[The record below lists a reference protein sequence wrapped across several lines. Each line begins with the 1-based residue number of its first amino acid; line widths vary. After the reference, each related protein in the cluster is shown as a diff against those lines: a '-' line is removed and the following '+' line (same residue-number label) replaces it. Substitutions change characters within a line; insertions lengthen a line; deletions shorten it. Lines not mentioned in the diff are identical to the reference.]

1 MPARRCAVRWPTAST
16 DRCAT
21 RRKQS
26 LKTPGRPFD
35 YRVIT
40 NTIQRS
46 LAAAGLHNHAGLMQ
60 GVTNTVERALAAG
73 GLVAPDHTPTG
84 HTFEGEARE
93 VGPDDA
99 GRQGPEGEGAEAGE
113 FLTQSFTNH
122 AGTRAYKLFVPAIH
136 SAGGT
141 ETLPL
146 VVMLHG
152 CSQTPDDFV
161 AGTRMNALAQRHGFL
176 VAWPAQAAGASRQGC
191 WRWYSSA
198 HQAREG
204 GEPAILAGI
213 TGEVMSRYRVDRR
226 RIFAAGMS
234 AGGAM
239 AVILGAT
246 YPELF
251 AAIGVHSG
259 LPYGAA
265 HDLPSA
271 LAAMK
276 GGKAPPSSLGVPAIV
291 FHGDRDPTVNVRNG
305 AAIVEQAVRGRVAA
319 PDQREAH
326 TGRSPDGR
334 VYHRTVHAEA
344 SGRAVVEHWV
354 LSGAGHAW
362 SGGCASGSF
371 TDAGGP
377 DASAEMI
384 RFFLSQPG
392 R

>member
-1 MPARRCAVRWPTAST
+1 M
-16 DRCAT
+16 
-21 RRKQS
+21 
-26 LKTPGRPFD
+26 
-35 YRVIT
+35 IT

-46 LAAAGLHNHAGLMQ
+46 LAAAGLQSQAGLMQ

-73 GLVAPDHTPTG
+73 GLVAPDHTPAG

-93 VGPDDA
+93 VDPGEER
-99 GRQGPEGEGAEAGE
+99 RQGPEGARAAAGE
-113 FLTQSFTNH
+113 FLTRSFTNQ
-122 AGTRAYKLFVPAIH
+122 AGTRAYKLYVPAIH
-136 SAGGT
+136 SAGGP
-141 ETLPL
+141 EELPL

-152 CSQTPDDFV
+152 CSQTPDDFA

-176 VAWPAQAAGASRQGC
+176 VAWPAQAASANKQGC
-191 WRWYSSA
+191 WSWYSGD
-198 HQAREG
+198 HQAREQ

-213 TGEVMSRYRVDRR
+213 ASEVMSNHRVDRR
-226 RIFAAGMS
+226 RIFVAGMS

-251 AAIGVHSG
+251 AAVGVHSG

-265 HDLPSA
+265 HDLVSA

-276 GGKAPPSSLGVPAIV
+276 GGKAPPSSLGVPAVV
-291 FHGDRDPTVNVRNG
+291 FHGDRDATVNVRNG
-305 AAIVEQAVRGRVAA
+305 AAIVEQALRGGAAA
-319 PDQREAH
+319 PGLREAH
-326 TGRSPDGR
+326 EAGRSPDGR
-334 VYHRTVHAEA
+334 VYNRAVHADA

-362 SGGCASGSF
+362 SGGSSSGSF
-371 TDAGGP
+371 TDAKGP

-384 RFFLSQPG
+384 RFFLLQP
-392 R
+392 RR